1 MEGEVGDELKG
12 VEGGETEIRIYCMKY
27 LLYMGIFI
35 NIYIFLALGKIKIK
49 NLKSLTSG

>member
-27 LLYMGIFI
+27 LLYMGIFYLY
-35 NIYIFLALGKIKIK
+35 IYSTRK
-49 NLKSLTSG
+49 NKN